1 MRESFHTRL
10 GFILAAAGSAVGL
23 GNIWGFPTQVANHGG
38 GAFLLVYLVVI
49 FILAIPALYS
59 EMLIGHHGRANPV
72 RSLAKLSEGK
82 AQPVGATVGFLN
94 VVGSCLML
102 SFYHIVAGWMV
113 VHALGYIAI
122 ALGWSSVSDFLLTSS
137 IVRDLIFTGL
147 FLLTTGWVV
156 LQGIEQ
162 GIERWSKR
170 LMPTLVI
177 LLLGLIGYMATLPGA
192 DEGFK
197 TYLVPDFSQL
207 SDPQIYLAAM
217 GQAFFSLSIGLGG
230 MMIYGSY
237 LSPKA
242 KLGRLSLSV
251 AALDTSI
258 AFLAGLLII
267 PALYAGI
274 ELGVTVSQGDQLIGE
289 GQLIFA
295 VLPQLFN
302 SMGSVGPF
310 VAFAFFM
317 LLSIAALTSTIAQA
331 EVPVSYF
338 IEEKNL
344 NRRKATITALT
355 VIGILALTLVVFF
368 DPLFELVVTAVT
380 QFQLPLSGIF
390 YLLVVGWLWRRS
402 NHLTA
407 IAGQHWG
414 YRALRWHLRYICPI
428 LMILVFVNTAFAG

>member
-49 FILAIPALYS
+49 FVLAIPALYS

-82 AQPVGATVGFLN
+82 AQPVGATMGFLN
-94 VVGSCLML
+94 VIGSCLML

-113 VHALGYIAI
+113 VHALGYVASWLGLTMIAE
-122 ALGWSSVSDFLLTSS
+122 FLMTSS
-137 IVRDLIFTGL
+137 LWRDLLFTAL
-147 FLLTTGWVV
+147 FLCVTGWVV
-156 LQGIEQ
+156 LQGIEH

-170 LMPTLVI
+170 LMPTLVV
-177 LLLGLIGYMATLPGA
+177 LLLGLIAYMGTLAGA
-192 DEGFK
+192 SDGFQV
-197 TYLVPDFSQL
+197 YLVPDFSQL
-207 SDPQIYLAAM
+207 SDPSIYLAAM

-237 LSPKA
+237 LLPGA
-242 KLGRLSLSV
+242 KLGKLSLSV
-251 AALDTSI
+251 AGLDTLI

-274 ELGVTVSQGDQLIGE
+274 ELGVNVTNGDELIGE

-295 VLPQLFN
+295 VLPQLFA
-302 SMGSVGPF
+302 SMGTVGPF
-310 VAFAFFM
+310 VGFAFFT

-331 EVPVSYF
+331 EVPVSYL

-344 NRRKATITALT
+344 DRKKATL
-355 VIGILALTLVVFF
+355 LALATIAVLAFSLVIFF
-368 DPLFELVVTAVT
+368 EPLFGWVVTAVT
-380 QFQLPLSGIF
+380 QFQLPISGIF
-390 YLLVVGWLWRRS
+390 YLLVVGWLWRKS
-402 NHLTA
+402 NHLHT
-407 IAGQHWG
+407 IAQGSFWLT
-414 YRALRWHLRYICPI
+414 ALRWHLRYICPV
-428 LMILVFVNTAFAG
+428 LMTLVFINTAF